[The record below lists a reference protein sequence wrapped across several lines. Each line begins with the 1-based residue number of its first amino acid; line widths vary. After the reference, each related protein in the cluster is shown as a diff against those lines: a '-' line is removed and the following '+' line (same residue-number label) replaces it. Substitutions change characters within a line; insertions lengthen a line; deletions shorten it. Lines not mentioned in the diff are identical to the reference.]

1 VITLNGFYSTKRLIQ
16 NFCVKRFCDFKLTLF
31 RRIFPAFL
39 ERSVFFNDYIRQ
51 LKEEKKERKAF
62 QFIFSLFFHQLSF
75 RLWAKKAPTEKIK
88 EKKKT
93 EKVAPKK
100 NSRFD
105 GIYKEKKD
113 SFLSKLFTFKVGN
126 ERTNER
132 SSCFKRLLLNRSTVF
147 NETPS
152 KLFEIT

>member
-1 VITLNGFYSTKRLIQ
+1 M
-16 NFCVKRFCDFKLTLF
+16 
-31 RRIFPAFL
+31 

-88 EKKKT
+88 EKT

-105 GIYKEKKD
+105 GIYKEKKI
-113 SFLSKLFTFKVGN
+113 LSSQNFSLLKKGTN
-126 ERTNER
+126 ERTNGALVLKDC
-132 SSCFKRLLLNRSTVF
+132 S
-147 NETPS
+147 
-152 KLFEIT
+152 